1 MKMKKQGLD
10 NLECKAVLAEYLC
23 ENTFD
28 DLLLVVAD
36 LAHERGI
43 DFTFYQAR

>member
-1 MKMKKQGLD
+1 MKMEKQGLD
-10 NLECKAVLAEYLC
+10 NLECKAVLLR

-28 DLLLVVAD
+28 DLLLVIAD